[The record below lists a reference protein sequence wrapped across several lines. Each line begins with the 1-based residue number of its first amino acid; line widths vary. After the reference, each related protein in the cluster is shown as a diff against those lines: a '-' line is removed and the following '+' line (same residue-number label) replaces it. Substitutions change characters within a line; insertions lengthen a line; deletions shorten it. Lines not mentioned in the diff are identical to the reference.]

1 MTGLTSKGSA
11 LDFDDAAWYKTLAKA
26 FKLDELIHK
35 HSTIMDKYDPREED
49 RTDLRRVGHLVRCR
63 ARHESRIFIPAEY
76 HA

>member
-1 MTGLTSKGSA
+1 DDWSHKGSA

-35 HSTIMDKYDPREED
+35 HSTIMDKYDPEKKIGLICDEWGTWYD
-49 RTDLRRVGHLVRCR
+49 VEPGTNPGFLL
-63 ARHESRIFIPAEY
+63 PAEY